1 MTNSSR
7 LSTILWAAPIIAS
20 TTYSHFKDGPPA
32 KSWTL
37 KYNLLIAIMRT
48 YIKGPAATLTP
59 EQMQKGSLT
68 RHQPL
73 PQDCIETE
81 LTIATE
87 YREKG
92 EKILAPHVDGLVDD
106 WDWRADRCAADPLPA
121 SWITTTATPTAATA
135 SNQRTLLYFHGGAY
149 FLGTYKLYRP
159 LLGKLALK
167 SGGARVLAVDYRL
180 APQHPFPA
188 GLEDALA
195 AYLYLL
201 SPPGDAPFDPVPAS
215 QIVIS
220 GDSAGKCVV
229 NRISL
234 FL

>member
-1 MTNSSR
+1 MY
-7 LSTILWAAPIIAS
+7 IIGPGAAL
-20 TTYSHFKDGPPA
+20 TT
-32 KSWTL
+32 
-37 KYNLLIAIMRT
+37 
-48 YIKGPAATLTP
+48 
-59 EQMQKGSLT
+59 EQMQRGSLS

-106 WDWRADRCAADPLPA
+106 WDWQADRSTADPLQA
-121 SWITTTATPTAATA
+121 SWITTAAAPTAA
-135 SNQRTLLYFHGGAY
+135 SSQRTLLYFHGGAY
-149 FLGTYKLYRP
+149 YLGTYKLYRP
-159 LLGKLALK
+159 MLGKLALK
-167 SGGARVLAVDYRL
+167 SGGARVLAVNYRL
-180 APQHPFPA
+180 APQHPFPTA
-188 GLEDALA
+188 LEDALA

-220 GDSAGKCVV
+220 GDSAGKWVV
-229 NRISL
+229 EEDTSL
-234 FL
+234 QHKLTHHLYLLCFRRWTDHGITDGAS